1 MITRDSLVIHKDTV
15 TIEVPVESHTNV
27 AEQYSYLET
36 SVASSTA
43 SIDSTGLLHHQL
55 QNKQTSLKKEI
66 QYIDRYVETVRDSV
80 VRAEVPVE
88 VEVPVK
94 YVPRWCKTLLG
105 FNILMLVLIG
115 ALAYIKIKNS

>member
-1 MITRDSLVIHKDTV
+1 MIRKDTV
-15 TIEVPVESHTNV
+15 TIEVPVEVHTNV

-43 SIDSTGLLHHQL
+43 SVDSLGLLHHQL

-80 VRAEVPVE
+80 VRVEVPVE

-94 YVPRWCKTLLG
+94 YVPRWCKVLLT
-105 FNILMLVLIG
+105 FNILVLVLLG
-115 ALAYIKIKNS
+115 ALAYLKFKNKLWF